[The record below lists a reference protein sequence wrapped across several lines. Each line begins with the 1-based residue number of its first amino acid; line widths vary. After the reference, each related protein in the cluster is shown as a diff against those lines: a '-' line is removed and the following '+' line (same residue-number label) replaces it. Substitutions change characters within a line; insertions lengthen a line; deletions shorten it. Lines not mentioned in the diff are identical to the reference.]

1 MLHLMVLEPLYN
13 FLALKNLDISFF
25 LLLFHTSKNINIF
38 DFKLTNEEMAEI
50 SQLNKNEPFYVR
62 TDEALKRFASWVP
75 DAENQK

>member
-1 MLHLMVLEPLYN
+1 
-13 FLALKNLDISFF
+13 
-25 LLLFHTSKNINIF
+25 
-38 DFKLTNEEMAEI
+38 MAEI